1 MNGEL
6 RIENFPELE
15 KLNLDNV
22 RELDKLIISGCPKL
36 KKVKVQNSGVQ
47 ELELGTGLDE
57 LTFLDFSFETDTIT
71 RPHKRKLDTLDL
83 KNVPNLKFLLCFGV
97 HETKL
102 KGVENL
108 IQLQQFDSH
117 GSKAVTLPTENFR
130 EWKEGVKKVLGITTE
145 DLPDT

>member
-1 MNGEL
+1 
-6 RIENFPELE
+6 
-15 KLNLDNV
+15 V
-22 RELDKLIISGCPKL
+22 
-36 KKVKVQNSGVQ
+36 GVQ

-83 KNVPNLKFLLCFGV
+83 KNVPNLKVLLCFGV

-117 GSKAVTLPTENFR
+117 SRGSKVVTLPTEDFR
-130 EWKEGVKKVLGITTE
+130 EWKESVKKVLGITTE